1 MNTQSERIES
11 MSKSELEYHV
21 AILANQLTYLT
32 VLSEMD
38 MEPSKEDLERSK
50 LYLKNLN
57 GDEKLYWK
65 GFNDN

>member
-57 GDEKLYWK
+57 GGPEFYLRAFEDK
-65 GFNDN
+65 